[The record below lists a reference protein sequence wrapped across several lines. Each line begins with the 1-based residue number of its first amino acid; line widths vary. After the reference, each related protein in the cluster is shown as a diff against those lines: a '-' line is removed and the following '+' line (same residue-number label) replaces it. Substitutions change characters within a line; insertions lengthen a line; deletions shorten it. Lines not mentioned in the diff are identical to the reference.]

1 MKVNNIYSLMLVVDG
16 AGLAALPDYMVGDN
30 KGLVEYYQI
39 LEGQNMKLTLFI
51 RNL

>member
-1 MKVNNIYSLMLVVDG
+1 MLAVDAG

-30 KGLVEYYQI
+30 KGLVRI
-39 LEGQNMKLTLFI
+39 LPDIKDQNTKLTLFI